1 MKRKPYNMKYTDLC
15 IYIDKTIYERDENNN
30 PIALRKL
37 SNTEIENVYNYL
49 YNIIYA
55 LSVKKKLFNKQQD
68 YDDFSIETAGTLY
81 IRLTAKNQNY
91 DQNATSNRA
100 IKSILNYIKGALL
113 FMAITWRNTNYA
125 ETLNPE
131 VDGTDDIEVARNYV
145 YSQANDQFEYKRKK
159 AFAELFEN
167 FPKYVNDALNMS
179 MFKKNKL
186 QKYQIALSE
195 YLSLL
200 NCLTIENKFKDISD
214 TKKSNKIYDQLKNKK
229 DYIINYSNDTL
240 ITKELIDLQLR
251 KTLFLLEDEKCNIE
265 KDYTPSDQE
274 LDNILATSFSTYGK
288 NQKEE

>member
-1 MKRKPYNMKYTDLC
+1 MKYTDLC

-37 SNTEIENVYNYL
+37 SNIEIENVYNYL

-68 YDDFSIETAGTLY
+68 YDDFSIETAGTLFM
-81 IRLTAKNQNY
+81 RLTAKNQNY
-91 DQNATSNRA
+91 DQNATANRA
-100 IKSILNYIKGALL
+100 IKSILNYIKGALM
-113 FMAITWRNTNYA
+113 FMAITWRNANYA
-125 ETLNPE
+125 ETLNPDI
-131 VDGTDDIEVARNYV
+131 DGNDEIEAARDYV
-145 YSQANDQFEYKRKK
+145 YTQANDQFEYKRKK

-200 NCLTIENKFKDISD
+200 NCLTVENKFKDISD

-229 DYIINYSNDTL
+229 DYIINYSTDSL

-265 KDYTPSDQE
+265 KYYTPSDQE
-274 LDNILATSFSTYGK
+274 LDNILATGFSTYGK

>member
-30 PIALRKL
+30 PITLRKL
-37 SNTEIENVYNYL
+37 SNIEIENVYNYL

-68 YDDFSIETAGTLY
+68 YDDFSIETAGTLFM
-81 IRLTAKNQNY
+81 RLTAKNQNY
-91 DQNATSNRA
+91 DQNATANRA
-100 IKSILNYIKGALL
+100 IKSILNYIKGALM
-113 FMAITWRNTNYA
+113 FMAITWRNANYA
-125 ETLNPE
+125 ETLNPDI
-131 VDGTDDIEVARNYV
+131 DGNDEIEAARDYV
-145 YSQANDQFEYKRKK
+145 YNQANDQFEYKRKK

-229 DYIINYSNDTL
+229 DYIINYSTDSL

-265 KDYTPSDQE
+265 KYYTPSDQE
-274 LDNILATSFSTYGK
+274 LDNILATGFSTYGK

>member
-37 SNTEIENVYNYL
+37 SNIEIENVYNYL

-68 YDDFSIETAGTLY
+68 YDDFSIETAGTLFM
-81 IRLTAKNQNY
+81 RLTAKNQNY
-91 DQNATSNRA
+91 DQNATANRA
-100 IKSILNYIKGALL
+100 IKSILNYIKGALM
-113 FMAITWRNTNYA
+113 FMAITWRNTNYD
-125 ETLNPE
+125 EILNPDI
-131 VDGTDDIEVARNYV
+131 DGNDEIEAARDYV
-145 YSQANDQFEYKRKK
+145 YNQANDQFEYKRKK

-167 FPKYVNDALNMS
+167 FPKYVNDALNIS

-229 DYIINYSNDTL
+229 DYIINYSTDSL

-265 KDYTPSDQE
+265 KYYTPSDQE
-274 LDNILATSFSTYGK
+274 LDNILATGFSTYGK

>member
-1 MKRKPYNMKYTDLC
+1 MKYTDLC

-37 SNTEIENVYNYL
+37 SNIEIENVYNYL

-68 YDDFSIETAGTLY
+68 YDDFSIETAGTLFM
-81 IRLTAKNQNY
+81 RLTAKNQNY
-91 DQNATSNRA
+91 DQNATANRA
-100 IKSILNYIKGALL
+100 IKSILNYIKGALM
-113 FMAITWRNTNYA
+113 FMAITWRNANYA
-125 ETLNPE
+125 ETLNPDI
-131 VDGTDDIEVARNYV
+131 DGNDEIEAARDYV
-145 YSQANDQFEYKRKK
+145 YNQANDQFEYKRKK

-229 DYIINYSNDTL
+229 DYIINYSTDSL

-265 KDYTPSDQE
+265 KYYTPSDQE
-274 LDNILATSFSTYGK
+274 LDNILATGFSTYGK
-288 NQKEE
+288 DQKEE

>member
-37 SNTEIENVYNYL
+37 SNIEIENVYNYL

-68 YDDFSIETAGTLY
+68 YDDFSIETAGTLFT
-81 IRLTAKNQNY
+81 RLTAKNQNY
-91 DQNATSNRA
+91 DQNATANRA
-100 IKSILNYIKGALL
+100 IKSILNYIKGALM
-113 FMAITWRNTNYA
+113 FMAITWRNANYA
-125 ETLNPE
+125 ETLNPDI
-131 VDGTDDIEVARNYV
+131 DGNDEIEAARDYV
-145 YSQANDQFEYKRKK
+145 YNQANDQFEYKRKK

-229 DYIINYSNDTL
+229 DYIINYSNDSL

-265 KDYTPSDQE
+265 KYYAPSDQE
-274 LDNILATSFSTYGK
+274 LDNILATGFSTYGK

>member
-37 SNTEIENVYNYL
+37 SNIEIENVYNYL

-68 YDDFSIETAGTLY
+68 YDDFSIETAGTLFT
-81 IRLTAKNQNY
+81 RLTAKNQNY
-91 DQNATSNRA
+91 DQNATANRA
-100 IKSILNYIKGALL
+100 IKSILNYIKGALM
-113 FMAITWRNTNYA
+113 FMAITWRNANYA
-125 ETLNPE
+125 ETLNPDI
-131 VDGTDDIEVARNYV
+131 DGNDEIEAARDYV
-145 YSQANDQFEYKRKK
+145 YNQANDQFEYKRKK

-167 FPKYVNDALNMS
+167 FPKYVTDALNMS

-200 NCLTIENKFKDISD
+200 NCLTVENKFKDISD

-229 DYIINYSNDTL
+229 DYIINYSNDSL

-265 KDYTPSDQE
+265 KYYTPSDQE
-274 LDNILATSFSTYGK
+274 LDNILATGFSTYGK

>member
-37 SNTEIENVYNYL
+37 SNIEIENVYNYL

-68 YDDFSIETAGTLY
+68 YDDFSIETAGTLFM
-81 IRLTAKNQNY
+81 RLTAKNQNY
-91 DQNATSNRA
+91 DQNATANRA
-100 IKSILNYIKGALL
+100 IKSILNYIKGALM
-113 FMAITWRNTNYA
+113 FMAITWRNANYA
-125 ETLNPE
+125 ETLNPDI
-131 VDGTDDIEVARNYV
+131 DGNDDIEAARDYV
-145 YSQANDQFEYKRKK
+145 YNQANDQFEYKRKK

-229 DYIINYSNDTL
+229 DYIINYSTDSL

-265 KDYTPSDQE
+265 KYYTPSDQE
-274 LDNILATSFSTYGK
+274 LDNILATGFSTYGK

>member
-1 MKRKPYNMKYTDLC
+1 MKYTDLC

-37 SNTEIENVYNYL
+37 SNIEIENVYNYL

-68 YDDFSIETAGTLY
+68 YDDFSIETAGTLFM
-81 IRLTAKNQNY
+81 RLTAKNQNY
-91 DQNATSNRA
+91 DQNATANRA
-100 IKSILNYIKGALL
+100 IKSILNYIKGALM
-113 FMAITWRNTNYA
+113 FMAITWRNANYA
-125 ETLNPE
+125 ETLNPDI
-131 VDGTDDIEVARNYV
+131 DGNDEIEAARDYV
-145 YSQANDQFEYKRKK
+145 YNQANDQFEYKRKK

-229 DYIINYSNDTL
+229 DYIINYSTDSL

-265 KDYTPSDQE
+265 KYYTPSDQE
-274 LDNILATSFSTYGK
+274 LDNILATGFSTYGK

>member
-125 ETLNPE
+125 ETLNPDI
-131 VDGTDDIEVARNYV
+131 DGNDEIEAARDYV
-145 YSQANDQFEYKRKK
+145 YNQANDQFEYKRKK

-229 DYIINYSNDTL
+229 DYIINYSSDSL

-265 KDYTPSDQE
+265 KYYTPSDQE
-274 LDNILATSFSTYGK
+274 LDNILATGFSTYGK

>member
-131 VDGTDDIEVARNYV
+131 VDEADDIEVARDYV
-145 YSQANDQFEYKRKK
+145 YNQANDQFEYKRKK

-229 DYIINYSNDTL
+229 DYIINYSSDSL

-265 KDYTPSDQE
+265 KYYTPSDQE
-274 LDNILATSFSTYGK
+274 LDNILATGFSTYGK

>member
-37 SNTEIENVYNYL
+37 SNIEIENVYNYL

-68 YDDFSIETAGTLY
+68 YEDFSIETAGTLFV
-81 IRLTAKNQNY
+81 RLTAKNQNY
-91 DQNATSNRA
+91 DQNATANRA
-100 IKSILNYIKGALL
+100 IKSILNYIKGALM
-113 FMAITWRNTNYA
+113 FMAITWRNANYA
-125 ETLNPE
+125 ETLNPDI
-131 VDGTDDIEVARNYV
+131 DGNDDIEAARDYV
-145 YSQANDQFEYKRKK
+145 YNQANDQFEYKRKK

-229 DYIINYSNDTL
+229 DYIINYSTDSL

-265 KDYTPSDQE
+265 KYYTPSDQE
-274 LDNILATSFSTYGK
+274 LDNILATGFSTYGK

>member
-37 SNTEIENVYNYL
+37 SNIETENVYNYL

-68 YDDFSIETAGTLY
+68 YDDFSIETAGTLFM
-81 IRLTAKNQNY
+81 RLTAKNQNY
-91 DQNATSNRA
+91 DQNATANRA
-100 IKSILNYIKGALL
+100 IKSILNYIKGALM
-113 FMAITWRNTNYA
+113 FMAITWRNANYA
-125 ETLNPE
+125 ETLNPDI
-131 VDGTDDIEVARNYV
+131 DGNDEIEAARDYV
-145 YSQANDQFEYKRKK
+145 YNQANDQFEYKRKK

-229 DYIINYSNDTL
+229 DYIINYSTDSL

-265 KDYTPSDQE
+265 KYYTPSDQE
-274 LDNILATSFSTYGK
+274 LDNILATGFSTYGK

>member
-1 MKRKPYNMKYTDLC
+1 MKYTDLC

-37 SNTEIENVYNYL
+37 SNIEIENVYNYL

-68 YDDFSIETAGTLY
+68 YEDFSIETAGTLFV
-81 IRLTAKNQNY
+81 RLTAKNQNY
-91 DQNATSNRA
+91 DQNATANRA
-100 IKSILNYIKGALL
+100 IKSILNYIKGALM
-113 FMAITWRNTNYA
+113 FMAITWRNANYA
-125 ETLNPE
+125 ETLNPDI
-131 VDGTDDIEVARNYV
+131 DGNDDIEAARDYV
-145 YSQANDQFEYKRKK
+145 YNQANDQFEYKRKK

-229 DYIINYSNDTL
+229 DYIINYSTDSL

-265 KDYTPSDQE
+265 KYYTPSDQE
-274 LDNILATSFSTYGK
+274 LDNILATGFSTYGK

>member
-37 SNTEIENVYNYL
+37 SNIEIENVYNYL

-68 YDDFSIETAGTLY
+68 YDDFSIETAGTLFM
-81 IRLTAKNQNY
+81 RLTAKNQNY
-91 DQNATSNRA
+91 DQNATANRA
-100 IKSILNYIKGALL
+100 IKSILNYIKGALM
-113 FMAITWRNTNYA
+113 FMAITWRNANYA
-125 ETLNPE
+125 ETLNPDI
-131 VDGTDDIEVARNYV
+131 DGNDDIEAARDYV
-145 YSQANDQFEYKRKK
+145 YTQANDQFEYKRKK

-229 DYIINYSNDTL
+229 DYIINYSTDSL

-265 KDYTPSDQE
+265 KYYTPSDQE
-274 LDNILATSFSTYGK
+274 LDNILATGFSTYGK